1 MIENYQKAL
10 LAARHALSL
19 SGKQTR
25 KKVMPAATRC
35 DYSLAGPS
43 SKAAAKAGLAAAE
56 WYHTSLDRKEMKAI
70 MRRQDGFALRDT
82 AIWWGL
88 MLACAAGGCIFW
100 GGMIAAPFFVVY
112 GVFYG
117 SASDS
122 RWHECGHGTAFKTL
136 WINDLVFQLA
146 SFMIMREPEVT
157 RWSHARHHTDTL
169 IVGRDPEIA
178 VKRPPNIP
186 LLLLSF
192 IAGEH
197 VCRVIASM
205 FRHSLGRL
213 TVDENA
219 FIPDGVRAKVFNTA
233 RIWLAIHLSSVGLS
247 LLLQSWIPVL
257 LVGVLPTMYGA
268 WLARLY
274 DLTQHAGLAEDVLDH
289 RLNSRTVMMNPV
301 FRFVYWN
308 MNYHVEHHMFP
319 MVPYYALPKLHD
331 MMKHDTP
338 APCPSLWA
346 AYREIIPA
354 VLRQVKDPHHHVKR
368 VLPPSA
374 KPYRSELH
382 NLIVRPA

>member
-1 MIENYQKAL
+1 
-10 LAARHALSL
+10 
-19 SGKQTR
+19 
-25 KKVMPAATRC
+25 MPAVQGR
-35 DYSLAGPS
+35 DYSLAGAS
-43 SKAAAKAGLAAAE
+43 SRAAEQAGLVAAE

-70 MRRQDGFALRDT
+70 MKRHDGPALRDT

-88 MLACAAGGCIFW
+88 MLTCAAGGVAFW
-100 GGMIAAPFFVVY
+100 GGMMAAPLFAIY
-112 GVFYG
+112 GVLYG

-122 RWHECGHGTAFKTL
+122 RWHECGHGTAFKTF
-136 WINDLVFQLA
+136 WMNNFVFQVA

-157 RWSHARHHTDTL
+157 RWSHTRHHTDTL

-192 IAGEH
+192 IAAEH
-197 VCRVIASM
+197 VCRAIASM
-205 FRHSLGRL
+205 CRHSLGRL
-213 TVDENA
+213 TADEDD
-219 FIPDGVRAKVFNTA
+219 FIPDSVRLKVFSTA
-233 RIWLAIHLSSVGLS
+233 RVWLAIHLSSVALS

-257 LVGVLPTMYGA
+257 LIGVLPTMYGA
-268 WLARLY
+268 WLARLF

-338 APCPSLWA
+338 APYHGLWA

-354 VLRQVKDPHHHVKR
+354 VLRQVKDPRYHVKR
-368 VLPPSA
+368 ILPRTA

-382 NLIVRPA
+382 DLVVMPAQ